1 MSKAL
6 PTQDECFAIPEFDA
20 AGEPTPEY
28 MAAYAMWA
36 LIGVPGPGA
45 AGVPMNMAGAIG
57 EAISTHLYKCGYRF
71 QPELQTIKR
80 LRPYRG
86 QQHALNGL
94 HQWVEMDVEEP
105 EPPIIQD
112 PATMTSNEREAQV
125 EQLRY
130 LGYRINEPYREDGKA
145 ESIDAL
151 DDAPRFDPTE
161 HTAMETISYLH
172 ELGDTDPVELGR
184 VIYAERQN
192 RKRNNILK
200 RFGS

>member
-1 MSKAL
+1 MSKML
-6 PTQDECFAIPEFDA
+6 PTQDDALAIPEFGPD
-20 AGEPTPEY
+20 GEPSEEY
-28 MAAYAMWA
+28 MEAFAAWM
-36 LIGVPGPGA
+36 LMGVPGVGSAVMNMIGPIGA
-45 AGVPMNMAGAIG
+45 AW
-57 EAISTHLYKCGYRF
+57 SKHLYQCGLRF
-71 QPELQTIKR
+71 HPEHQTIKR

-86 QQHALNGL
+86 QQHALNGM
-94 HQWVEMDVEEP
+94 HQWVAMDTEEP
-105 EPPIIQD
+105 EPIIVQD
-112 PATMTSNEREAQV
+112 PASLTVLEREAQV

-130 LGYRINEPYREDGKA
+130 LGYKIDEPYREDAKA

-184 VIYAERQN
+184 VIYQERHG

-200 RFGS
+200 RFGG